1 MLLRF
6 RLLAVTNPAALM
18 PKTALKFAT
27 SYIIMASLALV
38 SCGFQEYVA
47 KPIDK
52 AAITE
57 KITARRAD
65 DQQFQQYLLNNGYS
79 AEQLPI
85 KLWTRNDLIYCAL
98 FFNPSLDVARAQWRS
113 AEAAKLT
120 AAEMRLP
127 TISGNYAKSNNAS
140 EEISPHAYSLSID
153 LPIETANKRNIRIES
168 AQHLA
173 EAAKL
178 RIAQA
183 AWQLRNEVTKTL
195 YDLQFNQQLIKML
208 SKEQAQKQDIVSI
221 FQKRISLGESSN
233 IELSKAKLQ
242 LQATTTELESTQ
254 RNHLTL
260 LARLANQLG
269 LSLAQVEQMQ
279 LAQAANANMLIED
292 VPADMQ
298 SIALLNR
305 LDIRLALERYAVAE
319 AKLKLEIAKQY
330 PDLKLSPG
338 YTYEFGDKIWSLGL
352 SSLMTILTKNKLAIA
367 EASQLREVE
376 AAQFESLQANV
387 ISEVNIA
394 NAKLTQ
400 ARQLLENQNRLFQ
413 QQQTNT
419 LRMDRRFNS
428 GESDRLEL
436 TYAKLEEVVAEKSLS
451 LANFQFATSINELEN
466 VIQAPLADSSISN
479 EKIEKLYLNKQQ

>member
-1 MLLRF
+1 MC
-6 RLLAVTNPAALM
+6 
-18 PKTALKFAT
+18 
-27 SYIIMASLALV
+27 ALV
-38 SCGFQEYVA
+38 FSLGLGSCGFQEYVA

-52 AAITE
+52 AAITQ
-57 KITARRAD
+57 KIASRHAD
-65 DQQFQQYLLNNGYS
+65 DSQFHQYLINNGYS

-85 KLWTRNDLIYCAL
+85 KQWTLNDLIYCAL
-98 FFNPSLDVARAQWRS
+98 FFNPNLDVARAQWRS

-127 TISGNYAKSNNAS
+127 TVSGNYAKSNNAS
-140 EEISPHAYSLSID
+140 EEISPHAYGLSID

-183 AWQLRNEVTKTL
+183 AWQLRNEVAKTF
-195 YDLQFNQQLIKML
+195 YDYQFNQQLIKLL

-221 FQKRISLGESSN
+221 YQKRISLGESSN

-242 LQATTTELESTQ
+242 LQATTAELESTR

-260 LARLANQLG
+260 LSRLANNLG
-269 LSLAQVEQMQ
+269 LSLVQVEQMQ
-279 LAQAANANMLIED
+279 LAEPVKAETLITD

-330 PDLKLSPG
+330 PDLTLSPG
-338 YTYEFGDKIWSLGL
+338 YTYEFGNKIWSLGL

-367 EASQLREVE
+367 EATQLREVE

-387 ISEVNIA
+387 ISEVNVA
-394 NAKLTQ
+394 NAKLAQ
-400 ARQLLENQNRLFQ
+400 ARQLLENQRILLQ
-413 QQQTNT
+413 QQQASTQ
-419 LRMDRRFNS
+419 RMDRRLRS
-428 GESDRLEL
+428 GEIDRLEM
-436 TYAKLEEVVAEKSLS
+436 TYAKLEEVTTEKYST
-451 LANFQFATSINELEN
+451 LANFQLASSINDLEN
-466 VIQAPLADSSISN
+466 VLQVPLADSSIKN
-479 EKIEKLYLNKQQ
+479 EKIENLYLNK

>member
-1 MLLRF
+1 MC
-6 RLLAVTNPAALM
+6 
-18 PKTALKFAT
+18 
-27 SYIIMASLALV
+27 ALV
-38 SCGFQEYVA
+38 FSLGLGSCGFQEYVA

-52 AAITE
+52 AAITK
-57 KITARRAD
+57 KITSRHAND
-65 DQQFQQYLLNNGYS
+65 IQFNQYLMNNGYS

-85 KLWTRNDLIYCAL
+85 KQWTLNDLIYCAL
-98 FFNPSLDVARAQWRS
+98 FFNPNLDVARAQWRS

-127 TISGNYAKSNNAS
+127 TVSGNYAKSNNAS
-140 EEISPHAYSLSID
+140 EEISPHAYGLSID

-183 AWQLRNEVTKTL
+183 AWQLRNEVARTY
-195 YDLQFNQQLIKML
+195 YDYQFNQQLIKLL

-221 FQKRISLGESSN
+221 YQKRISLGESSS

-242 LQATTTELESTQ
+242 LQATTAELESTR

-260 LARLANQLG
+260 LSRLANNLG

-279 LAQAANANMLIED
+279 LAEPVKAETLITD

-305 LDIRLALERYAVAE
+305 LDIRLALERYALAE

-330 PDLKLSPG
+330 PDLTLSPG
-338 YTYEFGDKIWSLGL
+338 YTYEFGNKIWSLGL

-367 EASQLREVE
+367 EATQLREVE

-387 ISEVNIA
+387 ISEVNVA
-394 NAKLTQ
+394 NAKLAQ
-400 ARQLLENQNRLFQ
+400 ARQLLENQRILFQ
-413 QQQTNT
+413 QQQASTQ
-419 LRMDRRFNS
+419 RMDRRLRS
-428 GESDRLEL
+428 GEIDRLEM
-436 TYAKLEEVVAEKSLS
+436 TYAKLEEVTTEKHFT
-451 LANFQFATSINELEN
+451 LANFQLASSINDLEN
-466 VIQAPLADSSISN
+466 VLQAPLAESSIKN
-479 EKIEKLYLNKQQ
+479 EKIENLYLNK